1 MVKIRLRLTGAKH
14 QPSYRI
20 VAIDSHQ
27 KRDGQALEIIGFY
40 DPKTK
45 PPTVKIKQ
53 PRLEH
58 WLEKGAQMTPAIRKL
73 ISKK

>member
-14 QPSYRI
+14 RPSYRI
-20 VAIDSHQ
+20 VAIDSHK
-27 KRDGQALEIIGFY
+27 KRDGQALEVVGFY

-45 PPTVKIKQ
+45 PPTIKIKQ
-53 PRLEH
+53 ARLEH
-58 WLEKGAQMTPAIRKL
+58 WIQKGAQMTPAIRKL